1 MKKSLETNEPL
12 QCFNTNNVNFTLI
25 TKKKHLGRIL
35 TPMANELLIAT
46 GVVVVLR
53 SCVL

>member
-12 QCFNTNNVNFTLI
+12 QCFNTN
-25 TKKKHLGRIL
+25 KQKKHLGRIL

>member
-12 QCFNTNNVNFTLI
+12 QCFNTNKYVNFTLI
-25 TKKKHLGRIL
+25 TKKHLGRIL